1 MSSIEP
7 QEGSYELNGG
17 QKGGF
22 KLIITGG
29 NSPKSFDLI
38 EESFDEVPLTIEG
51 EIGLARHESI
61 GLGRNDGCNVSLN
74 KDLDQSVGIVG
85 FVGQEC
91 ARFNFV
97 E

>member
-7 QEGSYELNGG
+7 QEGSDKLNGG
-17 QKGGF
+17 QKSGF
-22 KLIITGG
+22 KLVVTGG
-29 NSPKSFDLI
+29 NSPKSFYFI

-51 EIGLARHESI
+51 EISLARHESI
-61 GLGRNDGCNVSLN
+61 GLGRNDGCNVPLN
-74 KDLDQSVGIVG
+74 KNLDQSVGIVG
-85 FVGQEC
+85 FVSQEC